1 MVVELNPEGSIPLLQ
16 QPSSQNRLHRLSL
29 GEIRQIEWI
38 LGLCASYSTQ
48 PSIQR
53 DLEDACRVFT
63 HWNSL
68 VTLAEYHGLGPLLHT
83 RLAAAAVSVPADTSR
98 ALKGLYIR
106 HRHANS
112 VRSRVL
118 AEILRAYAAAG
129 IDTLVLK
136 GAALAFLVYSS
147 PGLRPM
153 RDLDL
158 LVREADA
165 RRAQQIL
172 LELGFDTSP
181 DRSHILTPE
190 HPHLEVARRW
200 DEGMKISVEV
210 HFRLYPRSIHY
221 PPHGFEDLVREA
233 VSFRVDSVKANT
245 LGVEDMLGHV
255 VRHACGPPLLGTPL
269 RFIHLCDVIGLVDKF
284 ANTMDWPKLI
294 RRYPHAGRIL
304 PLLNVST
311 DLRQQGV
318 GRIPCAGDNIWRTMF
333 QDYQGWPRMPVAD
346 LGNNKTWV
354 KETFFPGEWWV
365 RLFYGTG
372 GHGSWLWHRWV
383 RHPLHVLE
391 WFVDSMRKKV

>member
-16 QPSSQNRLHRLSL
+16 PHSQNRPHQPSL
-29 GEIRQIEWI
+29 KDIRQIEWI
-38 LGLCASYSTQ
+38 LGVCATYSSQ
-48 PSIQR
+48 PLFQF
-53 DLEDACRVFT
+53 DLKDACHAFT

-68 VTLAEYHGLGPLLHT
+68 VTQAEYHGLGPLLHT
-83 RLAAAAVSVPADTSR
+83 RLAAAEVSVPADISR

-106 HRHANS
+106 HRHANA

-118 AEILRAYAAAG
+118 AEILQAYASAG

-136 GAALAFLVYSS
+136 GAALAFLVYPS
-147 PGLRPM
+147 PELRPM

-165 RRAQQIL
+165 RRAQHIL
-172 LELGFDTSP
+172 VELGFDTSP
-181 DRSHILTPE
+181 DRSHILTPQ

-210 HFRLYPRSIHY
+210 HFRLYPRSVYY
-221 PPHGFEDLVREA
+221 PTHGFEDLFREA
-233 VSFRVDSVKANT
+233 VPFQVDSVKANT

-284 ANTMDWPKLI
+284 AATMDWLKLI
-294 RRYPHAGRIL
+294 RRYPRVERIL
-304 PLLNVST
+304 PMLNVST
-311 DLRQQGV
+311 DWHQQGV
-318 GRIPCAGDNIWRTMF
+318 GQVPYVRNNIWRTMF
-333 QDYQGWPRMPVAD
+333 QDYQGWPRMRVSNPGERKA
-346 LGNNKTWV
+346 WV

-365 RLFYGTG
+365 RLYYGTG

-391 WFVDSMRKKV
+391 WVVHSIRASV